1 MIKYNKI
8 GLLSLLLTLPAV
20 QNISAQES
28 NIDSLMIEE
37 VVVTAQKKEE
47 NIQDVGI
54 AITALTGN
62 QLKALGI
69 SSSLDIVAH
78 TPGLEATGAGGGVGA
93 TSFAIR
99 GVAQNDFS
107 SPQESPVA
115 IYIDQSYIATPAMSS
130 FSLFDLERVEVLKGP
145 QGTLFGRNATGGLV
159 HFISRKPSQEKES
172 HLDVTLANEGRKY
185 IEYAAGGGI
194 SDSVSGRLSLA
205 SNKSSGLLKNDI
217 GPDLMAEDNFNMRA
231 QLFFEHSENSSTL
244 LKIEEGDED
253 SNRGGY
259 SMQIGYNGNYG
270 GAPTDFFGYTPPNDV
285 WKTSQDFE
293 SYYKADLSNI
303 NIVHQRSFLDAEF
316 EYIFNSQSSDVDY
329 GEDAD
334 VSPLSVYNYE
344 SFTDVD
350 QTSHE
355 LRLSWS
361 GDSSRTVAGLYIL
374 DVDLKNMTSQHGTV
388 YFTEGYFYN
397 LYANQ
402 DTSTTAF
409 FLQRE
414 TDLNSNLSL
423 VTGIRF
429 NSDDKNF
436 DWADPDNGLAYKD
449 SFSDDDVAWKV
460 QLEKRSNENL
470 LIYGGI
476 SKGIKSGG
484 FNAPLAPPEDF
495 ATMPYA
501 GESLIAYEAGFK
513 LDRPNSRINGSV
525 FIYDYDDYQAMQ
537 FDAFVPLIF
546 NAGAEMSGFELDIIS
561 NPSDGVDLVLGVSY
575 LDAEITDLPVGT
587 YPGGVSKSVVS
598 PELAVNAIA
607 RKSWLRKSGG
617 ILTAQVDMS
626 YKDDQVFNI
635 VVSPLVE
642 EDSHT
647 VFNTRI
653 TYTDPNDKYEASF
666 FVKNLTDTKY
676 RRYAFD
682 TSAYFGATEDVWG
695 FPRWAGVNLLVRF

>member
-1 MIKYNKI
+1 MRQITKV
-8 GLLSLLLTLPAV
+8 GFLTIAFIAFGNFI
-20 QNISAQES
+20 QAQES
-28 NIDSLMIEE
+28 NINSVMIEE
-37 VVVTAQKKEE
+37 VIVTAQKKEE

-62 QLKALGI
+62 QLEALGMTT
-69 SSSLDIVAH
+69 SLDIIAQ

-115 IYIDQSYIATPAMSS
+115 IYIDQSYIASPAMSN

-159 HFISRKPSQEKES
+159 HFISKKPSQDKDIS
-172 HLDVTLANEGRKY
+172 LDITLGDEGRRY
-185 IEYAAGGGI
+185 IEYAAGGGL
-194 SDSVSGRLSLA
+194 SDNVSGRLSFA
-205 SNKSSGLLKNDI
+205 TNKSDGLLKNDI
-217 GPDLMAEDNFNMRA
+217 GPDQRAENNTNFRGQILVEA
-231 QLFFEHSENSSTL
+231 ENSSTL
-244 LKIEEGDED
+244 FKLENGDED

-259 SMQIGYNGNYG
+259 SMQIGYDGNYG
-270 GAPTDFFGYTPPNDV
+270 GAPTDFFGYTPPSDI

-303 NIVHQRSFLDAEF
+303 NIVHERMFGDTSF

-334 VSPLSVYNYE
+334 VSPNSVYNYE
-344 SFTDVD
+344 SFTDID

-355 LRLSWS
+355 LRWSWS
-361 GDSSRTVAGLYIL
+361 GDNSKTILGLYTL
-374 DVDLKNMTSQHGTV
+374 DIDLKNQTSQHGTV

-402 DTSTTAF
+402 DTSTTALF
-409 FLQRE
+409 IQRE
-414 TDLNSNLSL
+414 TDLNNNLSL
-423 VTGIRF
+423 ITGLRF
-429 NSDDKNF
+429 NSDDKDY
-436 DWADPDNGLAYKD
+436 DWSSPDDGLSYKD
-449 SFSDDDVAWKV
+449 SFSDDDMAWKI
-460 QLEKRSNENL
+460 QLERRTNDNL
-470 LIYGGI
+470 LVYGGI

-484 FNAPLAPPEDF
+484 FNTPLAPPESF
-495 ATMPYA
+495 SSMPYG

-513 LDRPNSRINGSV
+513 LDRDKSRINGSI
-525 FIYDYDDYQAMQ
+525 FHYAYDDYQAMQ

-546 NAGAEMSGFELDIIS
+546 NAGADISGFEFDIVS
-561 NPSDGVDLVLGVSY
+561 NPSEGVDLVLGISY
-575 LDAEITDLPVGT
+575 LDAEITDLPVDT
-587 YPGGVSKSVVS
+587 YPGGSSKSVVS
-598 PELAVNAIA
+598 PDLSINAIA
-607 RKSWLRKSGG
+607 RKSWLRKTGG
-617 ILTAQVDMS
+617 MVTAQVDMS

-642 EDSHT
+642 EDSYA
-647 VFNTRI
+647 VFNTRL
-653 TYTDPNDKYEASF
+653 TYVSPNEKYETSVF
-666 FVKNLTDTKY
+666 IKNLSDQKY

-695 FPRWAGVNLLVRF
+695 EPRWAGINLIVKF

>member
-1 MIKYNKI
+1 MKNINKLV
-8 GLLSLLLTLPAV
+8 LLSLLLLPSI
-20 QNISAQES
+20 QNIEAQES
-28 NIDSLMIEE
+28 KMDSLLIEE
-37 VVVTAQKKEE
+37 IVITAQKKQE

-54 AITALTGN
+54 AITALTGK
-62 QLKALGI
+62 QMKALGI

-130 FSLFDLERVEVLKGP
+130 FSLFDVERVEVLKGP

-159 HFISRKPSQEKES
+159 HFISKKPSQEKES
-172 HLDVTLANEGRKY
+172 FLDITLANEGRKH
-185 IEYAAGGGI
+185 IEYATGGGF
-194 SDSVSGRLSLA
+194 SDTVSGRLSLA

-217 GPDLMAEDNFNMRA
+217 GPDLMAEDNFSLRG
-231 QLFFEHSENSSTL
+231 QLLFEHNENSSTL
-244 LKIEEGDED
+244 LKIEKGDED

-259 SMQIGYNGNYG
+259 AMQIGYDGNYG
-270 GAPTDFFGYTPPNDV
+270 GAPTDFFGYTPSDDV

-303 NIVHQRSFLDAEF
+303 NIVHQRSFSDIEF
-316 EYIFNSQSSDVDY
+316 EYIFNSQNSDVEY

-355 LRLSWS
+355 VRWSWS
-361 GDSSRTVAGLYIL
+361 GDNSRTVVGVYNL
-374 DVDLKNMTSQHGTV
+374 DIDLKNMTSQHGTV

-402 DTSTTAF
+402 ETSTTAL

-414 TDLNSNLSL
+414 SDLNDNLSL

-429 NSDDKNF
+429 NSDDKDF
-436 DWADPDNGLAYKD
+436 DWTDPDSGLAYKD

-495 ATMPYA
+495 ATMSYD

-513 LDRPNSRINGSV
+513 LDRPNSRINGSI
-525 FIYDYDDYQAMQ
+525 FIYDYEDYQAMQ

-546 NAGAEMSGFELDIIS
+546 NAGAEVSGFELDITL
-561 NPSDGVDLVLGVSY
+561 NPSDGVDLVLGMSY
-575 LDAEITDLPVGT
+575 LDAEIIDLPADT

-598 PELAVNAIA
+598 PELAINAIA
-607 RKSWLRKSGG
+607 RKSWIRKSGG
-617 ILTAQVDMS
+617 MFTAQIDMS

-635 VVSPLVE
+635 VVSPLIE
-642 EDSHT
+642 EDSYA
-647 VFNTRI
+647 VFNTRL
-653 TYTDPNDKYEASF
+653 TYTDLNDKYELSF
-666 FVKNLTDTKY
+666 FIKNLTDTEY

-695 FPRWAGVNLLVRF
+695 VARWAGVNLLVRF